1 MLAVVLQER
10 HTETVADLLSRWAE
24 EGVKLHSPLLA
35 HYEIANTLTRN
46 RFDGDLSKAGTD
58 EALIA
63 ISDIDV
69 NYHTTP
75 NKARSIE
82 IAADL
87 RRRSASD
94 AVYLEL
100 AERLKLDMWTLDG
113 PLFRNAGDR
122 YRVKLID

>member
-1 MLAVVLQER
+1 MLAVVLQEP
-10 HTETVADLLSRWAE
+10 HTETVTDLLSQWAE

-69 NYHTTP
+69 EYHTTP
-75 NKARSIE
+75 NKSRSIE

-100 AERLKLDMWTLDG
+100 AELKLDMWTLDG
-113 PLFRNAGDR
+113 PLFRNAGDH